1 MNGHYF
7 SKENSIK
14 ISRTQN
20 CYKNN
25 DWKKKKT
32 KQNKTNK
39 KKTKQN
45 KTNKQ
50 NKTGEKRNK
59 WAPKTKEKWVRLKH
73 SNNIEKKLKRKGK
86 KKEWDNIEK
95 DKRQEKKE
103 KTNQNSMFVVVLGVV
118 LSKTYKEQGSL
129 FSFLFSPQ
137 FGEIEI

>member
-1 MNGHYF
+1 MDTIF
-7 SKENSIK
+7 LKKIAQKIQEPKTVIK
-14 ISRTQN
+14 IMIE
-20 CYKNN
+20 
-25 DWKKKKT
+25 KKKKT
-32 KQNKTNK
+32 KQNKK
-39 KKTKQN
+39 
-45 KTNKQ
+45 NKQ

-103 KTNQNSMFVVVLGVV
+103 KTNQNSSFVAVLGVV
-118 LSKTYKEQGSL
+118 LSKTYKEQSSL

-137 FGEIEI
+137 FGEIQI